1 MDFSARIYTDIVSDK
16 KFNKT
21 YNKVRRLSPMKDIF
35 LVTLP
40 VYGHGLYEIYK
51 YEEML
56 QHYYRTIDDKI
67 FVMGIA
73 TSKAKAAELVTDIIN
88 DMSLMNF
95 PLDSKAYYEFLR
107 KTEIKEKAMENLQ
120 G

>member
-1 MDFSARIYTDIVSDK
+1 MDFSARIYTDIESDK

-21 YNKVRRLSPMKDIF
+21 FNKIRRLSPMKDIY

-40 VYGHGLYEIYK
+40 IYGHGLYEIYK

-67 FVMGIA
+67 FIMGIA
-73 TSKAKAAELVTDIIN
+73 SSKSKATELVTDMVN
-88 DMSLMNF
+88 DMYHINF